1 MDQER
6 IDDSRRFGIWPAFV
20 GVLIAAG
27 ITWLMFHL
35 ATGFL

>member
-1 MDQER
+1 MDDQR
-6 IDDSRRFGIWPAFV
+6 IDDSKAFGIWPALV
-20 GVLIAAG
+20 GIVLAAL

>member
-6 IDDSRRFGIWPAFV
+6 IDDSERFGIWPAV
-20 GVLIAAG
+20 AG
-27 ITWLMFHL
+27 LVFAGCITWLMFEL